1 MPLLGNKIK
10 RQNYQGISKMES
22 TPPLTQVEANCDS
35 ATPSQPQVLITN
47 PRIAFI
53 SGHMNITPLQYSTH
67 YKPRLDSALS
77 LGHHI
82 VIVDASA
89 LTYLLAQIDRYPD
102 VRQHITVHVSRPGQ
116 LSKFQAMGVRTE
128 CSDER
133 CDRREPQKRHLDRD
147 ARMTR
152 ASDNDILWARSEDE
166 EREFY
171 GEGWRARVSATE
183 MNRLRRVEIEKDS
196 LADG

>member
-1 MPLLGNKIK
+1 
-10 RQNYQGISKMES
+10 MES
-22 TPPLTQVEANCDS
+22 APPPTQVEANCDS

-53 SGHMNITPLQYSTH
+53 SGHMDITLLQFSTH
-67 YKPRLDSALS
+67 YEPRLDSALS
-77 LGHHI
+77 LGHHF
-82 VIVDASA
+82 VIGDAKGVDASA
-89 LTYLLAQIDRYPD
+89 LTYLLAQSDRYPD

-133 CDRREPQKRHLDRD
+133 CDRREPRKRHLDRD

-152 ASDNDILWARSEDE
+152 ASDYDILWTRSENE

-171 GEGWRARVSATE
+171 GERWRARVSATE
-183 MNRLRRVEIEKDS
+183 MNRLRRVEMEKDS